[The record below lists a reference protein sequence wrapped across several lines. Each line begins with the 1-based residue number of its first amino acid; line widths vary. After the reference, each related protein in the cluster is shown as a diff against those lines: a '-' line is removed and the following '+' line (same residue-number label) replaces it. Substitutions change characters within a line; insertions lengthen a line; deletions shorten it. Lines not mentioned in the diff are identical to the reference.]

1 MSGGLLLLLLP
12 AFSAR
17 SWSIRACQNR
27 GNAREHDGVSDLR
40 WKPLHYTFGNESRR
54 GFADLLSLSL
64 GPAAA
69 RASSMGI
76 DIRLSPGYVIDAKH
90 SRSLSSAR

>member
-1 MSGGLLLLLLP
+1 MSGGLLLLLP

-40 WKPLHYTFGNESRR
+40 WKTLHYTFGNESRR

-64 GPAAA
+64 GPAAG
-69 RASSMGI
+69 AS
-76 DIRLSPGYVIDAKH
+76 VIHGHGHQAIACVCH
-90 SRSLSSAR
+90 RRQTFTQFVQR